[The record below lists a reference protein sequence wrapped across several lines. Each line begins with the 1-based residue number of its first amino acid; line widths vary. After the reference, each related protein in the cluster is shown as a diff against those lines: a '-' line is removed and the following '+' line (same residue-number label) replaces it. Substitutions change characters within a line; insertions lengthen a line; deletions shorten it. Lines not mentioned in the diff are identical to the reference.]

1 MTLKHFKKEKEFEEA
16 WQQKLFFEDKKKE
29 RAHKWNGKHIIDYFG
44 VPSKNVNNL
53 KKKFET
59 FFGSKEKLEE
69 FIDSH
74 KLEDILELF
83 SKVC

>member
-1 MTLKHFKKEKEFEEA
+1 M
-16 WQQKLFFEDKKKE
+16 
-29 RAHKWNGKHIIDYFG
+29 DYFG
-44 VPSKNVNNL
+44 VPSKSVNNL

-59 FFGSKEKLEE
+59 FFSSKEKLEE